1 MKTALITGFTSGMG
15 LVTATA
21 LAPNYALILVCRN
34 LQKGELV
41 LSQIKQQYPN
51 LVAQIYVADLSVMKS
66 VKQVADE
73 IKQQHTKIDVLINNA
88 GLFIPTQQTSADG
101 FELTLANNHL
111 SYFLLT
117 NQLLPL
123 LQNALK
129 ARIINVASE
138 AGKIGKYEP
147 HNINLENSF
156 SGMQAYCN
164 SKLFNIMFTY
174 ELAQK
179 LEANS
184 ITVNAMHPGGVNTNF
199 GNNVTGLVGFVFKKL
214 GFLMRT
220 PKQGADT
227 IIWLATSPDAEG
239 KTGLY
244 FKDRKPIKSNKV
256 SYDKQACSQLWEQ
269 STQLVNQALAN

>member
-15 LVTATA
+15 LITAKA
-21 LAPNYALILVCRN
+21 LAPNYKLILICRN
-34 LQKGELV
+34 ADKGERV
-41 LSQIKQQYPN
+41 LAELKQEN
-51 LVAQIYVADLSVMKS
+51 ATIVAQVYVADLAVMKS
-66 VKQVADE
+66 IKQVADE
-73 IKQQHTKIDVLINNA
+73 IKQHHTQIDVLINNA
-88 GLFIPTQQTSADG
+88 GLFIPTQQSSADG

-123 LQNALK
+123 LQNAPK
-129 ARIINVASE
+129 ARIVNVASE

-147 HNINLENSF
+147 DNINLQNGF

-174 ELAQK
+174 ELANK
-179 LEANS
+179 LIETN

-199 GNNVTGLVGFVFKKL
+199 GNSVTGIVGFTFKKL

-220 PKQGADT
+220 PEQGADT
-227 IIWLATSPDAEG
+227 IIWLATSPEVEG

-256 SYDKQACSQLWEQ
+256 SYDKQACSQLWQQ
-269 STQLVNQALAN
+269 STQLISQALSN

>member
-15 LVTATA
+15 LITAKA
-21 LAPNYALILVCRN
+21 LAPNYKLILICRN
-34 LQKGELV
+34 ADKGERV
-41 LSQIKQQYPN
+41 LAELKQEN
-51 LVAQIYVADLSVMKS
+51 ATIVAQVYVADLSVMKS
-66 VKQVADE
+66 IKQVADE
-73 IKQQHTKIDVLINNA
+73 IKQHHTQIDVLINNA
-88 GLFIPTQQTSADG
+88 GLFIPTQQSSADG

-117 NQLLPL
+117 NELLPL
-123 LQNALK
+123 LQNAPK
-129 ARIINVASE
+129 ARIVNVASE

-147 HNINLENSF
+147 DNINLQNGF

-174 ELAQK
+174 ELANK
-179 LEANS
+179 LIVTN

-199 GNNVTGLVGFVFKKL
+199 GNSVTGIVGFAFKKL

-220 PKQGADT
+220 PQQGADT
-227 IIWLATSPDAEG
+227 IIWLATSPEVEG

-244 FKDRKPIKSNKV
+244 FKDRKLIKSNKV
-256 SYDKQACSQLWEQ
+256 SYDKQACSQLWQQ
-269 STQLVNQALAN
+269 STQLISQALSN